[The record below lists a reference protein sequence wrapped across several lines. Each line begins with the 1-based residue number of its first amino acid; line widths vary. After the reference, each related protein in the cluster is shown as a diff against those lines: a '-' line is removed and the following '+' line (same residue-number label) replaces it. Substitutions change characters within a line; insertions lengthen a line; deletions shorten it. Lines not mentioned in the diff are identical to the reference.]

1 MPVNNSEIDKTVEAA
16 SAANKFVPVQNKI
29 VALGAGE
36 KAARAAATAGVL
48 AKKAPHIQAVFNAV
62 EAARLV
68 GSEDLRDQRVKEVEE
83 SAKKQAVDRMGEA
96 YLNPIGTIY
105 GAGKTIADT
114 VLINAGQSGRDEAYE
129 LERDRVM
136 KRRETKEAQR
146 VESLRDDVRGF
157 DPFNNRVNVEPM
169 KRIEEDDKGV
179 GLALVRS
186 YFESNNLV

>member
-1 MPVNNSEIDKTVEAA
+1 
-16 SAANKFVPVQNKI
+16 
-29 VALGAGE
+29 
-36 KAARAAATAGVL
+36 
-48 AKKAPHIQAVFNAV
+48 
-62 EAARLV
+62 LV

-114 VLINAGQSGRDEAYE
+114 VLINAGQSVRDEAYE

-146 VESLRDDVRGF
+146 VESLRDDVRGLIHLITGSMWS
-157 DPFNNRVNVEPM
+157 P
-169 KRIEEDDKGV
+169 
-179 GLALVRS
+179 
-186 YFESNNLV
+186 